1 MAKIKADP
9 LKPEGIPA
17 GQMNKQ
23 QKALLEKLIDE
34 YLARMPQDVAE
45 ERSKKMRD
53 AGFDKIHFAWAGGVN
68 KGDPHYYR
76 IQSPT
81 FLIEYD
87 NTQNNA
93 NHIHSVWR
101 DFNGD
106 FGEDLLRE
114 HYQTT
119 PHGATQ
125 QNAAQQEAPQRYAR
139 LVNNPDAKPA
149 QKQPVRWTPIPAAN
163 LFCP

>member
-1 MAKIKADP
+1 KIKADP

-23 QKALLEKLIDE
+23 QKDLLEKLIDE
-34 YLARMPQDVAE
+34 YLARMPQDVAA

-53 AGFDKIHFAWAGGVN
+53 AGFDKIYFGWAGGVN
-68 KGDPHYYR
+68 KGDPHYYP
-76 IQSPT
+76 IQEPT
-81 FLIEYD
+81 FLIHYHD
-87 NTQNNA
+87 TQNNA
-93 NHIHSVWR
+93 NHMHTVWR

-119 PHGATQ
+119 PHGAPQ
-125 QNAAQQEAPQRYAR
+125 Q
-139 LVNNPDAKPA
+139 DASRQGTPREPVGLGTGSRPA
-149 QKQPVRWTPIPAAN
+149 QG
-163 LFCP
+163 